1 MSDFKLP
8 SATQWGIPSSTKRA
22 LLVHGLGCSSLTW
35 ERVAEALAREG
46 YFVVAPN
53 LIGHGFRTGTDFRMA
68 TVARD
73 LHPYL
78 AHADYD
84 VIIAH
89 SWGSAVVATL
99 LSSLPRSRPTSLV
112 LVDPSLEFPPEF
124 VKAIKE
130 EWANSVA
137 NIKSVEDFME
147 QFPKW
152 TRLDAIT
159 RVVGLQACAFSRCH
173 SRDFDGEFRSIFRVA
188 VYSIGFVLFERTPG
202 ISKMIQWAVRSL
214 ISLIVLRTSPSPF
227 SLQIPEVEKHIP
239 KHSQI
244 TCSIIPG
251 VTHWVQYEAPERIVD
266 AALQSVGEG
275 QKA

>member
-22 LLVHGLGCSSLTW
+22 LLVHGMGCSSLTW

-53 LIGHGFRTGTDFRMA
+53 LIGHGFRKGTDFRMA
-68 TVARD
+68 TVAKD
-73 LHPYL
+73 LHQAYL

-112 LVDPSLEFPPEF
+112 LVDPSLEFSPEF

-130 EWANSVA
+130 EWANRVA
-137 NIKSVEDFME
+137 NIKSVEEFMA

-159 RVVGLQACAFSRCH
+159 RVVGLQACASPDVIREILTQNDPWAFAHLLSDCPPN
-173 SRDFDGEFRSIFRVA
+173 IT
-188 VYSIGFVLFERTPG
+188 ITVLIADP
-202 ISKMIQWAVRSL
+202 K
-214 ISLIVLRTSPSPF
+214 
-227 SLQIPEVEKHIP
+227 VEKHIP
-239 KHSQI
+239 KHPRI

-251 VTHWVQYEAPERIVD
+251 VTHWVQYEAPERIVN
-266 AALQSVGEG
+266 AALRSVGEG